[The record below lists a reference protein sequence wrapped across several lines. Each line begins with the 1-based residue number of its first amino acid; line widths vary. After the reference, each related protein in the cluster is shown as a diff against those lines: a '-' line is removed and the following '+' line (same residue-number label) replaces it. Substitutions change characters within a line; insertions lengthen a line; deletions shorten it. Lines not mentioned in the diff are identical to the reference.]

1 MTASLKV
8 SGVSKSFGGRE
19 VLKDVSFEVMAGESV
34 ALVGPSGSGKSTLL
48 NIIGTLESPDQGSV
62 ELSGKVLNDMTGRE
76 RESHRNRSVG
86 FLFQEHHLM
95 PQLSALENVLL
106 PGLDSPDKLESKA
119 RTLLNSFGLKERFND
134 FPATLSGGE
143 RQRVALCRAL
153 IMDPPLLLCD
163 EPTGSLDL
171 ASGNDLIER
180 LLDLAR
186 QEGKILLVVTHNPD
200 QARRF
205 GRTLRLLDGSLR

>member
-1 MTASLKV
+1 MAASLIVKNL
-8 SGVSKSFGGRE
+8 GKSFGGRD
-19 VLKDVSFEVMAGESV
+19 VLKDVSFEVIAGEAV

-48 NIIGTLESPDQGSV
+48 NIIGTLEEPDAGTV
-62 ELSGKVLNDMTGRE
+62 ELSGEALTSMTDRQKE
-76 RESHRNRSVG
+76 AHRNRSLG

-95 PQLSALENVLL
+95 PQLTALENVLL
-106 PGLDSPDKLESKA
+106 PTLDSPQKLESRA
-119 RTLLNSFGLKERFND
+119 MTLLNSFGLKDRVKD

-153 IMDPPLLLCD
+153 IMNPPLLLCD

-180 LLDLAR
+180 LLDLTR

-205 GRTLRLLDGSLR
+205 DRTLRLLDGCLR

>member
-1 MTASLKV
+1 MTASLSVKN
-8 SGVSKSFGGRE
+8 VSKSFGGRD
-19 VLKDVSFEVMAGESV
+19 VLKDVSFEVRGGEAA

-48 NIIGTLESPDQGSV
+48 NIIGTLEEPDTGTV
-62 ELSGKVLNDMTGRE
+62 ELSGKVLTSMTGRQKE
-76 RESHRNRSVG
+76 WHRNRSLG

-95 PQLSALENVLL
+95 PQLTALENVLL
-106 PGLDSPDKLESKA
+106 PTLASPDKLETRA
-119 RTLLNSFGLKERFND
+119 MTLLNAFGLKERISD

-153 IMDPPLLLCD
+153 IMDPLLLLCD

-180 LLDLAR
+180 LLDLTR

-205 GRTLRLLDGSLR
+205 DRTLRLLDGQMR

>member
-19 VLKDVSFEVMAGESV
+19 VLKDISFEVSSGEAV

-48 NIIGTLESPDQGSV
+48 NIIGTLETPDCGSV
-62 ELSGKVLNDMTGRE
+62 ELSGKVLSSMTGRE
-76 RESHRNRSVG
+76 REWHRNRSVG

-106 PGLDSPDKLESKA
+106 PTLDSQEKLESKA

-153 IMDPPLLLCD
+153 VMGPPLLLCD

-180 LLDLAR
+180 LLDLTR

-205 GRTLRLLDGSLR
+205 DRTLRLLDGSLR